1 MKPLL
6 MIIDD
11 EDMIRKSLTVYFEDV
26 GWEVVSFRTSEEAL
40 AYLSSGKPDYA
51 IVDLRLPGMTGLEFI
66 RKCKKILPL
75 IICVIY
81 TGSIEN
87 GTAEDLMELGLR
99 EDQIILKP
107 AASLGIL
114 RDALTGSNEPPR
126 RNREC

>member
-66 RKCKKILPL
+66 RK
-75 IICVIY
+75 
-81 TGSIEN
+81 
-87 GTAEDLMELGLR
+87 
-99 EDQIILKP
+99 
-107 AASLGIL
+107 
-114 RDALTGSNEPPR
+114 
-126 RNREC
+126 